1 VAMWRRIVGAC
12 MRDPDKAKIS
22 WASTTRSDFRIF
34 HRGPAIWSGA
44 PTFMTIGWLS
54 LPPSEARDRPA

>member
-1 VAMWRRIVGAC
+1 MWRRIVGAC